1 MIPKPSKK
9 LTFLGLLKK
18 LGYFKKPTKGI
29 FPLLILILVL
39 LSIYFR
45 SELSSDRNKYTV
57 SEVIDGDT
65 VTIKGFDA
73 SVRYLGIDTPEILTE
88 NSPGDPLAEK
98 ARDLNRRIVNGKKVR
113 LEFDKQKYDDY
124 GRLLANVFVDN
135 TFVNEEIVR
144 SGLARALIIKP
155 NEKYASRILEAEKQA
170 KGERKGIWGNLS
182 EFNPPPENKRFLIK
196 PSQASRYVGERV
208 VVRGKITDFRK
219 SNKVLVL
226 NMEDDLNL
234 VIFPNSW
241 DNFSFFGIIP
251 EKYYVGEP
259 VEVIGRVKI
268 CERRAEVVVSRPLS
282 VICPAV
288 LYLTLW

>member
-1 MIPKPSKK
+1 MITKPSEK
-9 LTFLGLLKK
+9 LTFLELLKK
-18 LGYFKKPTKGI
+18 LRYFKKLTKGI
-29 FPLLILILVL
+29 LLLFILILVL

-45 SELSSDRNKYTV
+45 SELSGNSNEYKV
-57 SEVIDGDT
+57 KEVIDGDT
-65 VTIKGFDA
+65 VTIKGFDT

-88 NSPGDPLAEK
+88 YSPGDPLAEK

-144 SGLARALIIKP
+144 SGLARVLIIKP
-155 NEKYASRILEAEKQA
+155 NEKYASRILEAEKRA
-170 KGERKGIWGNLS
+170 KGERKGIWGKLS
-182 EFNPPPENKRFLIK
+182 ELNPPPENKRFLIK

-219 SNKVLVL
+219 SKKVLVL
-226 NMEDDLNL
+226 NMEDDLDL

-259 VEVIGRVKI
+259 VEVIGRVKMYKGTPEI
-268 CERRAEVVVSRPLS
+268 IISHPISIRSLS
-282 VICPAV
+282 
-288 LYLTLW
+288 

>member
-1 MIPKPSKK
+1 MITKPSEK

-18 LGYFKKPTKGI
+18 VGYFIKPTKRI
-29 FPLLILILVL
+29 LPLLILIFVA
-39 LSIYFR
+39 LSIYFQ

-88 NSPGDPLAEK
+88 DSPGDPLAEK
-98 ARDLNRRIVNGKKVR
+98 ARNLNRRIVNGKKVR

-124 GRLLANVFVDN
+124 GRLLANVFVDT

-155 NEKYASRILEAEKQA
+155 NEKYASRILEAERQA
-170 KGERKGIWGNLS
+170 KRERRGIWGKLS
-182 EFNPPPENKRFLIK
+182 ELNPPPGNKRFLIK

-226 NMEDDLNL
+226 NMEDDLDL

-259 VEVIGRVKI
+259 VEVIGRIKMYKGTPEI
-268 CERRAEVVVSRPLS
+268 IVSHPISIRSLS
-282 VICPAV
+282 
-288 LYLTLW
+288 

>member
-1 MIPKPSKK
+1 MITKPSEK
-9 LTFLGLLKK
+9 LTFLELLKK
-18 LGYFKKPTKGI
+18 LRYFKKLTKGI
-29 FPLLILILVL
+29 LLLFILILVL

-45 SELSSDRNKYTV
+45 SELSGNSNEYKV
-57 SEVIDGDT
+57 KEVIDGDT
-65 VTIKGFDA
+65 VTIKGFDT

-88 NSPGDPLAEK
+88 YSPGDPLAEK
-98 ARDLNRRIVNGKKVR
+98 ARDLNRRIINGKKVR

-155 NEKYASRILEAEKQA
+155 NEKYASRILEAEKRA
-170 KGERKGIWGNLS
+170 KGERKGIWGKLS
-182 EFNPPPENKRFLIK
+182 ELNPPPENKRFLIK

-219 SNKVLVL
+219 SKKVLVL
-226 NMEDDLNL
+226 NMEDDLDL

-259 VEVIGRVKI
+259 VEVIGRVKMYKGTPEI
-268 CERRAEVVVSRPLS
+268 IISHPISIRSLS
-282 VICPAV
+282 
-288 LYLTLW
+288 

>member
-18 LGYFKKPTKGI
+18 LGYFKKATKGI

-45 SELSSDRNKYTV
+45 SELSSDSNKYTV

-88 NSPGDPLAEK
+88 DSPGDPLAEE
-98 ARDLNRRIVNGKKVR
+98 ATDLNRRIVNGKKVR
-113 LEFDKQKYDDY
+113 LEFDKKKYDDY

-170 KGERKGIWGNLS
+170 KRERRGIWGKLS
-182 EFNPPPENKRFLIK
+182 ELNPPPENKRFLLNPLK
-196 PSQASRYVGERV
+196 LRGTSERV
-208 VVRGKITDFRK
+208 VFVGGK
-219 SNKVLVL
+219 
-226 NMEDDLNL
+226 
-234 VIFPNSW
+234 
-241 DNFSFFGIIP
+241 
-251 EKYYVGEP
+251 
-259 VEVIGRVKI
+259 
-268 CERRAEVVVSRPLS
+268 
-282 VICPAV
+282 
-288 LYLTLW
+288 

>member
-1 MIPKPSKK
+1 MITKPSEK

-18 LGYFKKPTKGI
+18 VGYFIKPTKRI
-29 FPLLILILVL
+29 LPLLILIFVA
-39 LSIYFR
+39 LSIYFQ

-88 NSPGDPLAEK
+88 DSPGDPLAEK
-98 ARDLNRRIVNGKKVR
+98 ARNLNRRIVNGKKVR

-124 GRLLANVFVDN
+124 GRLLANVFVDT

-155 NEKYASRILEAEKQA
+155 NEKYASRILEAERQA
-170 KGERKGIWGNLS
+170 KRERRGIWGKLS
-182 EFNPPPENKRFLIK
+182 ELNPPPENKRFLIK

-226 NMEDDLNL
+226 NMEDDLDL

-259 VEVIGRVKI
+259 VEVIGRVKMYKGTPEI
-268 CERRAEVVVSRPLS
+268 IINHPISIRSLS
-282 VICPAV
+282 
-288 LYLTLW
+288 

>member
-1 MIPKPSKK
+1 MITKRSEK
-9 LTFLGLLKK
+9 LTFLELLKK
-18 LGYFKKPTKGI
+18 LRYFKKLTKGI
-29 FPLLILILVL
+29 LLLFILILVL

-45 SELSSDRNKYTV
+45 SELSGNSNEYKV
-57 SEVIDGDT
+57 KEVIDGDT
-65 VTIKGFDA
+65 VTIKGFDT

-88 NSPGDPLAEK
+88 YSPGDPLAEK

-113 LEFDKQKYDDY
+113 LEYDKQKYDDY

-155 NEKYASRILEAEKQA
+155 NEKYASRILEAEKRA
-170 KGERKGIWGNLS
+170 KGERKGIWGKLS
-182 EFNPPPENKRFLIK
+182 ELNPPPENKRFLIK

-219 SNKVLVL
+219 SKKVLVL
-226 NMEDDLNL
+226 NMEDDLDL

-259 VEVIGRVKI
+259 VEVIGRVKMYKGTPEI
-268 CERRAEVVVSRPLS
+268 IISHPISIRSLS
-282 VICPAV
+282 
-288 LYLTLW
+288 

>member
-1 MIPKPSKK
+1 MITKPSEK

-18 LGYFKKPTKGI
+18 VGYFIKPTKRI
-29 FPLLILILVL
+29 LPLLILIFVA
-39 LSIYFR
+39 LSIYFQ

-88 NSPGDPLAEK
+88 DSPGDPLAEK
-98 ARDLNRRIVNGKKVR
+98 ARNLNRRIVNGKKVR

-124 GRLLANVFVDN
+124 GRLLANVFVDT

-155 NEKYASRILEAEKQA
+155 NEKYASRILEAERQA
-170 KGERKGIWGNLS
+170 KRERRGIWGKLS
-182 EFNPPPENKRFLIK
+182 ELNPPPENKRFLIK

-226 NMEDDLNL
+226 NMEDDLDL

-259 VEVIGRVKI
+259 VEVIGRVKMYKGTPEI
-268 CERRAEVVVSRPLS
+268 IVSHPISIRSLS
-282 VICPAV
+282 
-288 LYLTLW
+288 

>member
-1 MIPKPSKK
+1 MIPKPSEK
-9 LTFLGLLKK
+9 LTFLELLKK
-18 LGYFKKPTKGI
+18 LGYFIKLTKRI
-29 FPLLILILVL
+29 LPLLILILVA

-45 SELSSDRNKYTV
+45 SELSGNSDEYAVR
-57 SEVIDGDT
+57 EVIDGDT
-65 VTIKGFDA
+65 VTIDGFDT
-73 SVRYLGIDTPEILTE
+73 SVRYLGIDTPEMLTE
-88 NSPGDPLAEK
+88 DSPGDPLAEK
-98 ARDLNRRIVNGKKVR
+98 ARNLNRRIVNGKKVR

-124 GRLLANVFVDN
+124 GRLLSNVFVDN

-170 KGERKGIWGNLS
+170 KRERRGIWGNLS
-182 EFNPPPENKRFLIK
+182 KLNPPPENKRFLIK

-226 NMEDDLNL
+226 NMEDDLDL

-259 VEVIGRVKI
+259 VEVIGRVKMYKGTPEI
-268 CERRAEVVVSRPLS
+268 IISHPISIRSLS
-282 VICPAV
+282 
-288 LYLTLW
+288 

>member
-1 MIPKPSKK
+1 
-9 LTFLGLLKK
+9 LLKK

-45 SELSSDRNKYTV
+45 SGLSGNSNEYSVR
-57 SEVIDGDT
+57 EVIDGDT
-65 VTIKGFDA
+65 VTIDGFVT
-73 SVRYLGIDTPEILTE
+73 SVRYLGIDTPEILTKD
-88 NSPGDPLAEK
+88 SPGDPLAEE
-98 ARDLNRRIVNGKKVR
+98 ATDLNRRLVNGKKVR

-155 NEKYASRILEAEKQA
+155 NEKYASRILEAVKQA

-182 EFNPPPENKRFLIK
+182 ELNPPPENKRFLIK

-259 VEVIGRVKI
+259 VEVIGRVKMYKGTPEI
-268 CERRAEVVVSRPLS
+268 IISHPISIRSLS
-282 VICPAV
+282 
-288 LYLTLW
+288 

>member
-1 MIPKPSKK
+1 MITKPSEK

-18 LGYFKKPTKGI
+18 VGYFIKPTKRI
-29 FPLLILILVL
+29 LPLLILIFVA
-39 LSIYFR
+39 LSIYFQ

-88 NSPGDPLAEK
+88 DSPGDPLAEK
-98 ARDLNRRIVNGKKVR
+98 ARNLNRRIVNGKKVR

-124 GRLLANVFVDN
+124 GRLLANVFVDT

-155 NEKYASRILEAEKQA
+155 NERYASRILEAERQA
-170 KGERKGIWGNLS
+170 KRERRGIWGKLS
-182 EFNPPPENKRFLIK
+182 ELNPPPENKRFLIK

-226 NMEDDLNL
+226 NMEDDLDL

-259 VEVIGRVKI
+259 VEVIGRIKMYKGTPEI
-268 CERRAEVVVSRPLS
+268 IVSHPISIRSLS
-282 VICPAV
+282 
-288 LYLTLW
+288 

>member
-1 MIPKPSKK
+1 MITKPSEK
-9 LTFLGLLKK
+9 LTFLELLKK
-18 LGYFKKPTKGI
+18 LWYFIKLTKRI
-29 FPLLILILVL
+29 LPLLILIFVAF
-39 LSIYFR
+39 SIYFQY
-45 SELSSDRNKYTV
+45 ELSSNSNKYTV

-88 NSPGDPLAEK
+88 DSPGDPLAEK

-182 EFNPPPENKRFLIK
+182 ELNSPPENKRFLIK

-226 NMEDDLNL
+226 NMEDDLDL

-259 VEVIGRVKI
+259 VEVIGRVKMYKGTPEI
-268 CERRAEVVVSRPLS
+268 IISHPISIRSLS
-282 VICPAV
+282 
-288 LYLTLW
+288 

>member
-1 MIPKPSKK
+1 MTTKPSEK
-9 LTFLGLLKK
+9 LTFLELLKK
-18 LGYFKKPTKGI
+18 LGYFIKLTKRI
-29 FPLLILILVL
+29 LPLLILIFVA
-39 LSIYFR
+39 LSIYFQ
-45 SELSSDRNKYTV
+45 SELNSDSNKYMV
-57 SEVIDGDT
+57 SKVIDGDT
-65 VTIKGFDA
+65 VTIEGFDT
-73 SVRYLGIDTPEILTE
+73 SVRYLGIDTPEMLTE
-88 NSPGDPLAEK
+88 DSPGDPLAEK

-170 KGERKGIWGNLS
+170 KKERKGIWGKLS
-182 EFNPPPENKRFLIK
+182 ELNPPSGNTRFLIK

-219 SNKVLVL
+219 SKKVLVL
-226 NMEDDLNL
+226 SMEDDLDL

-259 VEVIGRVKI
+259 VEVIGRVKMYKGTPEI
-268 CERRAEVVVSRPLS
+268 IISHPISIRSLS
-282 VICPAV
+282 
-288 LYLTLW
+288 